1 MCACAQQLSFINA
14 SHPAADPLL
23 LASMMAYKI
32 WDDCGA
38 DTTTRAAER
47 LEDSSSS
54 SNNNNGEGATCHMR
68 DSYCMQAW
76 QTLFWF
82 AAGMTMAVLVG
93 GLAVAAM
100 PTRFNFTVSKGMV
113 TENATEAF
121 FSGAS
126 YGL

>member
-1 MCACAQQLSFINA
+1 MCACVQQLSVINA
-14 SHPAADPLL
+14 SHPAANPLL
-23 LASMMAYKI
+23 LGSMMAYKI

-47 LEDSSSS
+47 LKDSSS
-54 SNNNNGEGATCHMR
+54 SNNGEGTTCHMR

-100 PTRFNFTVSKGMV
+100 PTRFNFTDSKGIV

-121 FSGAS
+121 FSGAF